1 MFAAIIKNTIL
12 IFFVICIGYFL
23 VDNHLNEMKL
33 EQSSKDNDNNDNDN
47 DNDKKTSKKENIVGA
62 FLKRVKEVKVRE
74 DEHDDEQMKL
84 KESEKQQQQ
93 VNQTN
98 MRIVID
104 PELKELYNYVF
115 NDSKAN
121 DDLNSIFT
129 KTEVKNVEKDHQILC
144 EKDQKEEE
152 KMANMCSNPI
162 DEHHKN
168 VSYDHIETK
177 ALNDQSVYDF
187 VDKHI

>member
-33 EQSSKDNDNNDNDN
+33 EQSSKENDN
-47 DNDKKTSKKENIVGA
+47 DNDKKTTKKDNIVGA
-62 FLKRVKEVKVRE
+62 FLKKVKEVKVKE
-74 DEHDDEQMKL
+74 DENKDQDDDEHMKS
-84 KESEKQQQQ
+84 KEIEAQQQ

-152 KMANMCSNPI
+152 KVANMCSNPI
-162 DEHHKN
+162 DDHHKK